1 MTIGC
6 FVVKKKT
13 HVGSSAMLR
22 HLCIENIVSFIVC
35 NLCASFLWHRS
46 NTSVMSSWYL
56 PHILIWKCKDC
67 FGANSEVDF
76 TLSCSWWCRG
86 ERVRSSLYSSSPP
99 PGTSRPCPAAS
110 APAHHNW
117 RGVEGICSILKEL
130 DNWSIQSGRFCRT
143 SNGAEVISQCRRPF
157 SILPPVKE
165 LLCVQ
170 MSRWTITLLLCSCHI
185 HDVSISLCIISISW

>member
-1 MTIGC
+1 MAIGC
-6 FVVKKKT
+6 FVVKET

-56 PHILIWKCKDC
+56 PDILKWKCKHC
-67 FGANSEVDF
+67 FGANSEVNF

-117 RGVEGICSILKEL
+117 RGVEVI
-130 DNWSIQSGRFCRT
+130 IQSWKSWIIGQFK
-143 SNGAEVISQCRRPF
+143 AAVFAAHLMVP
-157 SILPPVKE
+157 
-165 LLCVQ
+165 
-170 MSRWTITLLLCSCHI
+170 RWFLSADGLSPSCLLLRSSSVCRWVDEQLQSYRANTRLIVVC
-185 HDVSISLCIISISW
+185 ISS

>member
-1 MTIGC
+1 
-6 FVVKKKT
+6 
-13 HVGSSAMLR
+13 MLR

-56 PHILIWKCKDC
+56 PDILTWNCKDC

-76 TLSCSWWCRG
+76 TLSCSWWCRE

-99 PGTSRPCPAAS
+99 PGTSTPCPAAS

-117 RGVEGICSILKEL
+117 RGVEG
-130 DNWSIQSGRFCRT
+130 NIQSCKSLIIGQFK
-143 SNGAEVISQCRRPF
+143 AAVFAAHLMVP
-157 SILPPVKE
+157 
-165 LLCVQ
+165 
-170 MSRWTITLLLCSCHI
+170 RWFLSADGLSPSCLLLRSSSVCRWVDEQLQSYRANARLIVVC
-185 HDVSISLCIISISW
+185 ISS

>member
-6 FVVKKKT
+6 FVVKET

-56 PHILIWKCKDC
+56 PQILTWNCKHC
-67 FGANSEVDF
+67 FGANSEANF

-117 RGVEGICSILKEL
+117 RGVEGI
-130 DNWSIQSGRFCRT
+130 IQSWKSWIIGQFKAAVFAAHLMVPRWFLSADSLSPSCPLLRSSSVCRWVDEQLQ
-143 SNGAEVISQCRRPF
+143 SYRANARLIVVC
-157 SILPPVKE
+157 
-165 LLCVQ
+165 
-170 MSRWTITLLLCSCHI
+170 
-185 HDVSISLCIISISW
+185 ISL